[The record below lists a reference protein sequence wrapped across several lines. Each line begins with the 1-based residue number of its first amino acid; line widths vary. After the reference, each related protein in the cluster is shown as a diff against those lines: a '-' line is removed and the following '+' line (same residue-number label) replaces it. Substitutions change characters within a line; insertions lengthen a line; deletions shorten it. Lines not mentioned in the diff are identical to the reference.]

1 MHPVK
6 SQKMKKNIMAVLMM
20 GLSLAASAQL
30 KAKPSCGTLVV
41 DILNG
46 SVNQVKPDFSVS
58 EIKEKLPCFT
68 DAQEESPK
76 ARCGGGVFFSNL
88 DIYFYTQRDYVEIGE
103 KFKGKLTIPLMG
115 ANRKNL
121 FNWLGNPKIRDENW
135 DAFEMAYGTLVLHY
149 NAKGNV
155 RLIQFSSKG
164 TDALSL
170 CNSTP

>member
-1 MHPVK
+1 
-6 SQKMKKNIMAVLMM
+6 
-20 GLSLAASAQL
+20 
-30 KAKPSCGTLVV
+30 
-41 DILNG
+41 
-46 SVNQVKPDFSVS
+46 
-58 EIKEKLPCFT
+58 
-68 DAQEESPK
+68 
-76 ARCGGGVFFSNL
+76 
-88 DIYFYTQRDYVEIGE
+88 
-103 KFKGKLTIPLMG
+103 MG